1 MRSPDVQPPGAQP
14 LDLSADHFA
23 LFGLERGFTLDRAWL
38 LARYRE
44 LQQATHPDRFVSASE
59 AERRWSVQAAS
70 RVNDAYATLKAPLP
84 RAVYLL
90 ELAGVA
96 TGEESDTRMDPM
108 FLMEQME
115 LREALEAA
123 EGAGDPH
130 AALDAVRAKLDAL
143 EASAT
148 RGFEAAI
155 ERGDTAAARTEVRQ
169 WQFVDKLGR
178 EVGEIEARLD
188 DG

>member
-1 MRSPDVQPPGAQP
+1 MQSPEVQP
-14 LDLSADHFA
+14 LDLGADHFA
-23 LFGLERGFTLDRAWL
+23 LFGLERGFAIDRARL

-44 LQQATHPDRFVSASE
+44 LQQATHPDRFVSAGD

-70 RVNDAYATLKAPLP
+70 RVNDAYTTLKAPLP

-90 ELAGVA
+90 ELAGV
-96 TGEESDTRMDPM
+96 TIDEESDTRMDPM

-115 LREALEAA
+115 LREALETA
-123 EGAGDPH
+123 EGASDPH
-130 AALDAVRAKLDAL
+130 VALDAVRAKLGAL

-148 RGFEAAI
+148 RGFETAMAA
-155 ERGDTAAARTEVRQ
+155 GDTAAARTEIRQ